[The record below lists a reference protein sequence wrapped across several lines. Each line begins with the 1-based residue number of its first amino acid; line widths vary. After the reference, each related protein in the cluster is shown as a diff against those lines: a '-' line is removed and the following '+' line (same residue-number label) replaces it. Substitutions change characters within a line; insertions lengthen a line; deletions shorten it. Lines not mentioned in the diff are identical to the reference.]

1 MPSNAFMKIRTALGI
16 GDAANTTVI
25 ARNTTGAFNIATAG
39 DIGSV
44 ETQKILDTFIR
55 DAFSRDTEFR
65 QLVSRSN
72 MAPGSI
78 VYSWLLNTALASN
91 VNFYDEGDAKAPS
104 GTTRSQLTANYK
116 ALRAD
121 YEVTGLAR
129 AGSFFDVLGHEAA
142 NAISKMNLIEEQ
154 AFINGADSNV
164 GVSGSYHG
172 LLQLMASYAVGG
184 DTTSIYGITR
194 ASGVTY
200 MDCATVDCGTS
211 GTATGVLDLADLDS
225 AITTAD
231 KAKLGGRKIFLC
243 SFERADEMSQL
254 LQPQQRFMG
263 SVEVAAGFRVMTY
276 RGIPV
281 IRSKRMAYNGY
292 TNTGSYDRSTDA
304 DNSMYLLDMDD
315 IVFKSVGGVDQQHVS
330 IMGIGDTTGG
340 AAATGYSRADAVG
353 GYFKTYGTIA
363 MTRFD
368 NQVLMWNLTAP

>member
-1 MPSNAFMKIRTALGI
+1 MSNAFMKIRTALGV
-16 GDAANTTVI
+16 GDTANTTVI
-25 ARNTTGAFNIATAG
+25 GRNVTGAFNIATAG
-39 DIGSV
+39 DVGSV
-44 ETQKILDTFIR
+44 ETQKILDSFIK

-65 QLVSRSN
+65 QLVKREN
-72 MAPGSI
+72 MAPGSV
-78 VYSWLLNTALASN
+78 VYSWLLNTALPVN
-91 VNFYDEGDAKAPS
+91 VNFYDEGDAKAPAN
-104 GTTRSQLTANYK
+104 TARSQLTANYK

-121 YEVTGLAR
+121 YEITGLAR
-129 AGSFFDVLGHEAA
+129 AGSFFDMLGHEAA
-142 NAISKMNLIEEQ
+142 NSISQMNLSEEQ
-154 AFINGADSNV
+154 AFINGADANV
-164 GVSGSYHG
+164 GVTGSYNG

-184 DTTSIYGITR
+184 DTASVYGITR

-211 GTATGVLDLADLDS
+211 GTATGVLDLADMDS
-225 AITTAD
+225 AITVAD
-231 KAKLGGRKIFLC
+231 KAKLGGKKVFLV
-243 SFERADEMSQL
+243 SFERADEISQL

-263 SVEVAAGFRVMTY
+263 SVEISAGFRVMTY
-276 RGIPV
+276 RGIPI

-353 GYFKTYGTIA
+353 GYFKTYGTFV
-363 MTRFD
+363 MSRFD